1 MALTKNDIV
10 DKIHTRFNL
19 PKKKSAEVVEALLGI
34 IKQTLADGE
43 DVMISRFGRFCVRQ
57 KHGRRGR
64 NPQTGQEMML
74 WPMRVITFKCSGV
87 LRQKLNVKASV

>member
-10 DKIHTRFNL
+10 DKMYTRLNL
-19 PKKKSAEVVEALLGI
+19 PKKKSSEVVESMLEI
-34 IKQTLADGE
+34 IKRTLAGGE

-57 KHGRRGR
+57 KRGRRGR

-74 WPMRVITFKCSGV
+74 RPMRVVTFKCSGV
-87 LRQKLNVKASV
+87 LRDKLKGKSSV